1 MVKQD
6 WFVLVTHICVI
17 GHTTLSDGQP
27 FELDIIVHRKKVNL
41 LRDIGPVKNG
51 KKEYK
56 YCSVSL

>member
-1 MVKQD
+1 MWNNTRKTIKSISKTMQLTVS
-6 WFVLVTHICVI
+6 VGLLHV
-17 GHTTLSDGQP
+17 
-27 FELDIIVHRKKVNL
+27 IVHRKKVNL